1 MNAKE
6 LYRAIG
12 EIDDD
17 LILAAAPSAVKKRRP
32 ARRWALVAAACVC
45 LLLAGAYLRFFAD
58 SVTWN
63 EAPLSVSAK
72 LPMPADVTVQTLPSS
87 ELAAYYGLSLPDA
100 LDGGLLRVSAD
111 GMLLA
116 DAENAVVYDRNLV
129 RYESADGA
137 RRILLTL
144 SRVTPAADEPS
155 GTRSRIH
162 GTSVL
167 LTADSSV
174 PDLPLLGAYWEADGT
189 RIALSA
195 EGLERETLLNV
206 IETLLKEA
214 T

>member
-17 LILAAAPSAVKKRRP
+17 LILAAAPSAVNTRRP
-32 ARRWALVAAACVC
+32 AWRWALAAAACLC

-58 SVTWN
+58 SVAWN
-63 EAPLSVSAK
+63 EAPLSISAK
-72 LPMPADVTVQTLPSS
+72 LPMPADVTIQTLPSS
-87 ELAAYYGLSLPDA
+87 ELAAYYGLALPDA
-100 LDGGLLRVSAD
+100 LDGGLLRASAD

-137 RRILLTL
+137 RRVLLTL
-144 SRVTPAADEPS
+144 SRVTPMDEPS
-155 GTRSRIH
+155 GTRSRIR

-167 LTADSSV
+167 LTQDLSV
-174 PDLPLLGAYWEADGT
+174 PGLSLLGAYWEENGT

-195 EGLERETLLNV
+195 EGLDPETLLNV
-206 IETLLKEA
+206 LKTLLTA
-214 T
+214 C